1 MKHSIINLALIVT
14 LFSLFWSGC
23 KNPGPV
29 ELFDEQDDSK
39 LIEMKSVGITS
50 DSLYIQSGTDSTG
63 LLGSENSKYRSKMIY
78 AGIRYGLSPVA
89 DSLVQAEAIFMD
101 TTNPVFSNGKI
112 IAYPSFDAGMLIVDG
127 DTLNK
132 YQRRIRMPMSGSDT
146 AIGYIYKLKKRYA
159 FLSEHSYRWRGS
171 GSANIDSLDIPCTT
185 PPEIVITEISS
196 MYIGNN
202 EPLHIKWNCAN
213 PTINL
218 IISREGGLQRRTW
231 APVLHLKIR
240 NTKGEI
246 TIPTKI
252 MEILPTRNYKNF
264 LFSFISETRFT
275 TTVGSYGDV
284 LIQTASIHNIPMNVQ
299 P

>member
-1 MKHSIINLALIVT
+1 MKHSIIYRALIVT
-14 LFSLFWSGC
+14 LFGLFWSGC

-78 AGIRYGLSPVA
+78 AGIRYGFSPMA

-101 TTNPVFSNGKI
+101 TTNPVFNNGKI
-112 IAYPSFDAGMLIVDG
+112 IAYPSFDAGMLTVDG

-146 AIGYIYKLKKRYA
+146 AVGYIYKLKKRYA
-159 FLSEHSYRWRGS
+159 YLSGHSYNWRGT
-171 GSANIDSLDIPCTT
+171 GSANIGSFDIPCTT

-196 MYIGNN
+196 RYIDNTN
-202 EPLHIKWNCAN
+202 PLYIKWNCAN
-213 PTINL
+213 PVINL

-231 APVLHLKIR
+231 VPVLHLKIR

-246 TIPTKI
+246 TIPAKI
-252 MEILPTRNYKNF
+252 LEILPIKNYKNF

-275 TTVGSYGDV
+275 STVSSYGSV